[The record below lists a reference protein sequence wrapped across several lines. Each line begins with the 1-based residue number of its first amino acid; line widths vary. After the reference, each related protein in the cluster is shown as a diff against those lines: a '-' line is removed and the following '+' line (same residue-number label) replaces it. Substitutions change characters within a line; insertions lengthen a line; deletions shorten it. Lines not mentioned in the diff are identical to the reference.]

1 MYGGARVQQAP
12 VPGSVLPRDVVGAD
26 FAQGAQNVARS
37 VDEAARGIVR
47 LSDEESL
54 LRDTLEL
61 DRIRDEMSLKA
72 QQCLAAADGDS
83 DSWYTEEGVLKQEAL
98 REFLRPYAQRL
109 EKIGTRVIDPEMRQ
123 RIHFQAAQAWQGVQ
137 SHLTE
142 LGEKA
147 GLARRQKLMQDKMDL
162 AVARGDFAQA
172 ALCAR
177 LGAEAGYWSR
187 PRAEAMALR
196 FAQRVARGRAAASRA
211 GEPASFSFGGQEYSG
226 ASAVL
231 AAQAAREGVLAS
243 PSSEETPDIPQP
255 AAETQVPQ
263 GEGTP
268 PQEEPPQKSEEN
280 TPGGLDGALT
290 LRVPPLSPASQLFE
304 TGDFSGVCKAMPLS
318 EFDKFQDDLAYDLR
332 LAKTE
337 LPDGRSSFSCSPF
350 APECVQ
356 RVAARAE
363 QTGELS
369 PDDIKNMI
377 ARITLDTCY
386 QNSAATVAN
395 TLELFKDSGIFET
408 LGNGDA
414 KAGESETRKIVS
426 EWLERSQY
434 GTRKMTSESIE
445 KKVEEHLV
453 SPSFGAGREW
463 KEMETIGKLIG
474 DASKWKKDE
483 RHTREWEEG
492 YRIYKKYRADFDP
505 SAEGEITESEW
516 QKNAPEF
523 AQWYKETMYRK
534 LKALDL
540 RAAKDWYMGRISEAL
555 VDALQPDNGGKA
567 EYQGYAND
575 IRLVKAALEQKP
587 PVDLGAD
594 ALLESEIKR
603 QDFNAKE
610 SKLFRDNAAADYA
623 RLSAMKA
630 DFAANSEKAKKAMD
644 REKKAEE
651 KREQAEEKRQEAI
664 AARKLAVER
673 ARPRN
678 REWAWDNN
686 DAADGASPAC
696 TIPEED
702 YRELV
707 ENLGYDGTQEIYLRV
722 NGGSV
727 QVVGTNKS
735 GRIELNTPAALKV
748 QKKPNKKRGE
758 TWRLKGSLGYSYQ
771 LRNVR

>member
-1 MYGGARVQQAP
+1 
-12 VPGSVLPRDVVGAD
+12 
-26 FAQGAQNVARS
+26 
-37 VDEAARGIVR
+37 
-47 LSDEESL
+47 
-54 LRDTLEL
+54 
-61 DRIRDEMSLKA
+61 
-72 QQCLAAADGDS
+72 
-83 DSWYTEEGVLKQEAL
+83 
-98 REFLRPYAQRL
+98 
-109 EKIGTRVIDPEMRQ
+109 
-123 RIHFQAAQAWQGVQ
+123 
-137 SHLTE
+137 
-142 LGEKA
+142 
-147 GLARRQKLMQDKMDL
+147 
-162 AVARGDFAQA
+162 
-172 ALCAR
+172 
-177 LGAEAGYWSR
+177 
-187 PRAEAMALR
+187 
-196 FAQRVARGRAAASRA
+196 
-211 GEPASFSFGGQEYSG
+211 
-226 ASAVL
+226 
-231 AAQAAREGVLAS
+231 
-243 PSSEETPDIPQP
+243 
-255 AAETQVPQ
+255 
-263 GEGTP
+263 
-268 PQEEPPQKSEEN
+268 
-280 TPGGLDGALT
+280 
-290 LRVPPLSPASQLFE
+290 
-304 TGDFSGVCKAMPLS
+304 
-318 EFDKFQDDLAYDLR
+318 
-332 LAKTE
+332 
-337 LPDGRSSFSCSPF
+337 
-350 APECVQ
+350 
-356 RVAARAE
+356 
-363 QTGELS
+363 
-369 PDDIKNMI
+369 MI

-575 IRLVKAALEQKP
+575 MLLVDKTLRDSP
-587 PVDLGAD
+587 PVELGSD
-594 ALLESEIKR
+594 ALSLAEVKR
-603 QDFNAKE
+603 QEKNAEK
-610 SKLFRDNAAADYA
+610 SKKFKAKAAADYG
-623 RLSAMKA
+623 RLKAMQA
-630 DFAANSEKAKKAMD
+630 NFTANSEKAKRAQE
-644 REKKAEE
+644 RERKAEE

-664 AARKLAVER
+664 AARKNAVER

-678 REWAWDNN
+678 REWAWDNKN
-686 DAADGASPAC
+686 AADGESPAC

-707 ENLGYDGTQEIYLRV
+707 KNLGYDGTQEVYLRI
-722 NGGSV
+722 NGGSL

-748 QKKPNKKRGE
+748 QRKPNTKRGE
-758 TWRLKGSLGYSYQ
+758 QWRLTGSLGYSYQ
-771 LRNVR
+771 LKTIR